1 MRDILLTAVVLG
13 LLPLALRRPMYGAL
27 MWAWISI
34 MVPHQLTYG
43 FARAVPWAMMIAI
56 ATMLGFVFS
65 RERHRLPLN
74 GGTVL
79 LLLLIAWM
87 TVTSFFAL
95 HPDSSVVWDR
105 WVFAMKILVMVLI
118 TLMLLR
124 GEQQIRWLLWVVVLS
139 LAYYGAKGGLWT
151 VLTGGSGRVWGPPGG
166 LMEGNNELAV
176 GLIIITPWVYYLR
189 ATDHRLWVRHSLLAV
204 MVLLAFGILG
214 TQSRGAL
221 VALLAMGFVLG
232 LKGRYP
238 VRTSIVLALLG
249 VLLIAFMPDT
259 WSDRMGTI
267 RSFREEDSA
276 LSRIWTWTTL
286 WNAAV
291 DRPLIGAG
299 FSADNPLVFQMYGQ
313 IPGYEYF
320 WGRVY
325 VAHSIYFQALG
336 EHGFPGLVLYV
347 SLWVWCWFAAS
358 SLIRSTRNDPAF
370 SHWVPLL
377 MRMSQ
382 VSLVGFAA
390 GGAFLSLMLLD
401 LSYYIFTIVVLTQ
414 ATVREQRRSAASAV
428 PAAPVAK
435 PAPTQPGVP
444 HVVTRHPIA

>member
-1 MRDILLTAVVLG
+1 MRDILLAVIVLG

-43 FARAVPWAMMIAI
+43 FARSVPWAMLIAI
-56 ATMLGFVFS
+56 TTMVGFVFS

-79 LLLLIAWM
+79 LLMLMAWM

-95 HPDSSVVWDR
+95 HPDTSAVWDR
-105 WVFAMKILVMVLI
+105 WIFAMKILVMVLL

-151 VLTGGSGRVWGPPGG
+151 VLTGGGSRVWGPPGG

-176 GLIIITPWVYYLR
+176 GLVVITPWVYYLR
-189 ATDHRLWVRHSLLAV
+189 AIDTRRWVRHGLLAV

-221 VALLAMGFVLG
+221 VALLAMAFVLG
-232 LKGRYP
+232 VKGRYP
-238 VRTSIVLALLG
+238 VRTSIGLVLLG
-249 VLLIAFMPDT
+249 MLLLAFMPET

-276 LSRIWTWTTL
+276 MSRIWTWTTL
-286 WNAAV
+286 WNVAM
-291 DRPLIGAG
+291 DRPLLGAG
-299 FSADNPLVFQMYGQ
+299 FSADNPLVFHIYGQ
-313 IPGYEYF
+313 IPGFEYF

-336 EHGFPGLVLYV
+336 EHGFPGLILY
-347 SLWVWCWFAAS
+347 LCLGVWCWFAAS
-358 SLIRSTRNDPAF
+358 SLIRSTRNDPEF

-401 LSYYIFTIVVLTQ
+401 LAYYIFAIVVLTH
-414 ATVREQRRSAASAV
+414 ATVKEHRRAAVS
-428 PAAPVAK
+428 
-435 PAPTQPGVP
+435 APTLTPPKPGVP
-444 HVVTRHPIA
+444 HVVSRHPLA